1 MEKADGPL
9 PNTRSTMYYQLSAFV
24 DEARACEALP
34 VSGVLRARLRLYAS
48 WPPEH
53 THAHTRI
60 ISRYYNPVKIWQ
72 RTRSLFTAGCLFDP
86 GPRGSAPSHGRT
98 RSSRAPATPS
108 RTWRSSTPSTAW
120 LGSHHAAP
128 RSRSRAQ
135 SSDPGHSCALWSDV
149 YINQSRGTNVKND
162 CGHPSPARRRRGQ
175 IPAHP
180 HLEFG

>member
-48 WPPEH
+48 WPLEH

-72 RTRSLFTAGCLFDP
+72 RTRSLFTAGWLFNP
-86 GPRGSAPSHGRT
+86 PRPAGQRAKPWAYTLKPRPSDAVANMAVIDAVYRMAG
-98 RSSRAPATPS
+98 
-108 RTWRSSTPSTAW
+108 
-120 LGSHHAAP
+120 LAP
-128 RSRSRAQ
+128 RRSTQ
-135 SSDPGHSCALWSDV
+135 PL
-149 YINQSRGTNVKND
+149 
-162 CGHPSPARRRRGQ
+162 AR
-175 IPAHP
+175 PK
-180 HLEFG
+180 L